1 MRIRFALWTTLWL
14 LAGATLALAQTPSDF
29 LTRLNARGQQLKSF
43 EATMTTLA
51 FTAGGPVKTQ
61 ERITFAAPNS
71 LRIETTGGDIPD
83 VDKQVTVCYR
93 SESYVFTPATKRLLR
108 WRENLVDKWAR
119 AMGGP
124 ANVAN
129 FGTKFGSVA
138 ETYTVA
144 GSAGQPMRGRPTY
157 LLAMTEKKP
166 TRFLVNDFVRT
177 GGGSGYPIYFN
188 VFKRFVTAQPPR
200 VHLIF
205 DAERGVLLRREHFD
219 DRQRL
224 VETADVTDAKEIAPG
239 LFFPVAFEVKDRS
252 GQLISKVS
260 YDVQRWNVET
270 LERSNA
276 FVLPPMPDVVAED
289 AVLQPISEYRR
300 GADDADTHYNLALA
314 LWRQAQDL
322 NAAIAEIQKVA
333 ALKPQ
338 AIVPRLTAADVL
350 IVGRRYN
357 DALSVYDEAS
367 KIAPNYPGL
376 HAAKGFLAQRT
387 YQRPTAIAEFE
398 AAVREQPNNVG
409 WRVLLGELYQQ
420 QGDYDRA
427 QSLYETALRA
437 PLSRATPTGT
447 AAKLAAVSDLRLL
460 TIWRDRV
467 EQTLQ
472 ATANDNSPFVQKL
485 RGDLFLHQKKL
496 NESLAAYERAKS
508 AAPDNFSLAL
518 SIAIA
523 LEQAGDTAAAQREHE
538 ALAKLGTQ
546 SIIGINAMRGLIGL
560 HALAGRHDEAWKT
573 YLTLHDAIDSESDR
587 VQERRRLLETYRK
600 RFRLDDLMT
609 FLKTKLSERPP
620 REETYRMLT
629 ELHDYYGQTNEARVL
644 VAQASSTFPASP
656 YWRVRQSDVLVVEA
670 VTPSNQTEADK
681 DRKFREARRLAEEA
695 VRLDPRQFYYRAQLA
710 YIVNRGR
717 FFMLD
722 RNLKEQWKR
731 ESLQFA
737 RDLVNASPNDP
748 DALTVYTTIDFDQ
761 TNSVTTALG
770 RYQLALE
777 MGQPLGKRFDET
789 FFIRQMIAQIAL
801 ARKDIP
807 TAIQQYGMLF
817 DAAPTLTQ
825 EAGTGAT
832 FLTILVKV
840 ANDGNQVALDHI
852 VKFFLVV
859 AREPNAK
866 PDKDQLL
873 NTFIEGIAPQEKPDG
888 TTANAE
894 IRQKVTDTIK
904 QKLKE
909 PNADPY
915 LHHILGRIY
924 AAEGKADEA
933 LSEYEKAAE
942 AVPQDPDL
950 ASWTG
955 DGYLQQARRAD
966 LDEGKRNELYR
977 TALGWYRKALTLNP
991 SRMDD
996 YYWTA
1001 VGRWGLKEINKP
1013 AEIAREMMLH
1023 VPNDFRALTTLA
1035 RLYLDAGRFS
1045 QAVDAAR
1052 DALARG
1058 VTDPAVSSDE
1068 IISLSFGLAGAL
1080 AQDGKFT
1087 EAETTLRQ
1095 IIRPQCGMS
1104 NRLQAFFDIAQM
1116 RADYLNAKPQA
1127 IAVLQE
1133 ALQLNPSTARRVQI
1147 LFSIAQL
1154 QASMGKKDDA
1164 VKTLEDAL
1172 KLNPP
1177 EEVKKSIEDA
1187 IKQLRGGT
1195 GE

>member
-1 MRIRFALWTTLWL
+1 MRIRLALWTGLGL
-14 LAGATLALAQTPSDF
+14 LASATFSLAQTPSDF
-29 LTRLNARGQQLKSF
+29 LTRLHKQGQQLKSF
-43 EATMTTLA
+43 EATMTTRA
-51 FTAGGPVKTQ
+51 FTAGGPLTTQ
-61 ERITFAAPNS
+61 EKITFVAPNS
-71 LRIETTGGDIPD
+71 LRIETTGGDISE
-83 VDKQVTVCYR
+83 VDRQVTVCGDKG
-93 SESYVFTPATKRLLR
+93 SYVFTPATRRLLR
-108 WRENLVDKWAR
+108 WRENLVDQWAR
-119 AMGGP
+119 EVGGP

-129 FGTKFGSVA
+129 FGTRFDSVA
-138 ETYTVA
+138 GAYTVA
-144 GSAGQPMRGRPTY
+144 GSAGQPLRGRPTY
-157 LLAMTEKKP
+157 LLVLTEKNP

-188 VFKRFVTAQPPR
+188 VFKRAVTAHPPR
-200 VHLIF
+200 IHLTF

-224 VETADVTDAKEIAPG
+224 VETADVTDAKEIASG

-252 GQLISKVS
+252 GQIISKVS
-260 YDVQRWNVET
+260 YDVQRVNGSMHQWVNELMNQWT
-270 LERSNA
+270 RL
-276 FVLPPMPDVVAED
+276 PDVVAED

-322 NAAIAEIQKVA
+322 NAAIAELQKVA
-333 ALKPQ
+333 VLKPQ
-338 AIVPRLTAADVL
+338 ALIPRLTAADLL

-357 DALSVYDEAS
+357 DALSVYEEAS

-376 HAAKGFLAQRT
+376 HAAKGFLAQRM
-387 YQRPTAIAEFE
+387 YRRSAAIAEFE
-398 AAVREQPNNVG
+398 AAVQEQPHNIG

-427 QSLYETALRA
+427 QSLYEAALRA
-437 PLSRATPTGT
+437 TGSARTT
-447 AAKLAAVSDLRLL
+447 AAQLAAVGDLRLL

-467 EQTLQ
+467 DAMLP
-472 ATANDNSPFVQKL
+472 ATASDNSPFVQKL

-496 NESLAAYERAKS
+496 NDARAAYERAKS

-523 LEQAGDTAAAQREHE
+523 LEQAGDTATAQRNYE

-546 SIIGINAMRGLIGL
+546 SVIGINAMRALIGL

-573 YLTLHDAIDSESDR
+573 YLTLHDAIDSEADR
-587 VQERRRLLETYRK
+587 VQERRQLLETYRK
-600 RFRLDDLMT
+600 RFRLDDLMA
-609 FLKTKLSERPP
+609 FLRTKLSERPP

-656 YWRVRQSDVLVVEA
+656 YWRVRQSDALVVEA
-670 VTPSNQTEADK
+670 VTAPNQTEADK
-681 DRKFREARRLAEEA
+681 DRKFREARRLAEDA

-710 YIVNRGR
+710 YIVNRGQ

-722 RNLKEQWKR
+722 RNSRDQWKR

-737 RDLVNASPNDP
+737 RDLTTAFPNDP
-748 DALTVYTTIDFDQ
+748 DAQTVYATIELDQVRSAPRATT
-761 TNSVTTALG
+761 L
-770 RYQLALE
+770 YQQALE
-777 MGQPLGKRFDET
+777 MGKPLSVRFDEV
-789 FFIRQMIAQIAL
+789 FFIRQMLAQIAL
-801 ARKDIP
+801 GRKDL
-807 TAIQQYGMLF
+807 TAAVQQYGMLF
-817 DAAPTLTQ
+817 DAAPTVAQ
-825 EAGTGAT
+825 EAGTGAM
-832 FLTILVKV
+832 FLTILMQA

-859 AREPNAK
+859 AHEPNAR

-873 NTFIEGIAPQEKPDG
+873 NTFIEGLAPQEKPDG

-894 IRQKVTDTIK
+894 IRQKVADVLK

-915 LHHILGRIY
+915 LHHILGRLY

-933 LSEYEKAAE
+933 LSDYEKAAE

-955 DGYLQQARRAD
+955 DGYLQQARRAN
-966 LDEGKRNELYR
+966 LDESKRNELYR
-977 TALGWYRKALTLNP
+977 TALGWYRKALALNP
-991 SRMDD
+991 SRIDD

-1001 VGRWGLKEINKP
+1001 VAHWGLKEINRP
-1013 AEIAREMMLH
+1013 IEVAREMMLRA
-1023 VPNDFRALTTLA
+1023 PNDFRALTTLA
-1035 RLYLDAGRFS
+1035 RLYLDVGRFS

-1052 DALARG
+1052 HALAQG
-1058 VTDPAVSSDE
+1058 ITDRAVSSDE
-1068 IISLSFGLAGAL
+1068 IIALSFGLAGAL

-1087 EAETTLRQ
+1087 EAEATLRQ
-1095 IIRPQCGMS
+1095 IVRPQNGMS
-1104 NRLQAFFDIAQM
+1104 HRLQAFFDLAQM
-1116 RADYLNAKPQA
+1116 YADYLNAKPKA
-1127 IAVLQE
+1127 ITVLQE
-1133 ALQLNPSTARRVQI
+1133 ALQLNPPPRRRVGI
-1147 LFSIAQL
+1147 LYTLAGL
-1154 QASMGKKDDA
+1154 QASIGKKDEA
-1164 VKTLEDAL
+1164 LRTLNDAL
-1172 KLNPP
+1172 QLNPP
-1177 EEVKKSIEDA
+1177 EEVKKNIEDA